1 MKGFE
6 NVIGYEK
13 EKGQLYRLCDM
24 VKSPEKYAALGV
36 RLPRGVLL
44 HGDPG
49 VGKTLMAT
57 ALLEAMGRKSYIL
70 RKDES
75 NEKFVETIRKVF
87 AEAKKNAPSVI
98 LLDDLDKFPSDSDSH
113 NPEELIAV
121 QTGIDAV
128 RGADVFI
135 VATANDE
142 DELPRA
148 LRRPGRFDLILE
160 VRAPDRREAIE
171 IVRHYLSD
179 KKVSPDVSAEEVARL
194 MDGNSCAALEAVLNE
209 AGIYAGFDNSP
220 VIGREHIVRAVL
232 RTVFDAEEAVN
243 GMPHAEK
250 EMVAFHEAGHAAV
263 ALAFDPE
270 SVGIVS
276 VRPSK
281 GETRGMTQV
290 LKPDGYF
297 GSYKRMRE
305 RVVMLLAGKAAVDLK
320 FGTLDV
326 GAASDIER
334 AFNMVGRFI
343 TAYGAYGFGSFSAS
357 RYEVSDAQMN
367 KICVERSSMLANFYD
382 EAKEVLRKNWAFVE
396 RLAAALV
403 EKDTVLYDELVAL
416 REQSLAA

>member
-87 AEAKKNAPSVI
+87 AEAKENAPSVI

-148 LRRPGRFDLILE
+148 LRPAPAASTSFSRCARPT
-160 VRAPDRREAIE
+160 
-171 IVRHYLSD
+171 
-179 KKVSPDVSAEEVARL
+179 
-194 MDGNSCAALEAVLNE
+194 AA
-209 AGIYAGFDNSP
+209 
-220 VIGREHIVRAVL
+220 
-232 RTVFDAEEAVN
+232 
-243 GMPHAEK
+243 
-250 EMVAFHEAGHAAV
+250 
-263 ALAFDPE
+263 
-270 SVGIVS
+270 
-276 VRPSK
+276 RPSK
-281 GETRGMTQV
+281 SSATTS
-290 LKPDGYF
+290 PI
-297 GSYKRMRE
+297 KRSRPTF
-305 RVVMLLAGKAAVDLK
+305 RQRR
-320 FGTLDV
+320 
-326 GAASDIER
+326 SR
-334 AFNMVGRFI
+334 A
-343 TAYGAYGFGSFSAS
+343 
-357 RYEVSDAQMN
+357 
-367 KICVERSSMLANFYD
+367 
-382 EAKEVLRKNWAFVE
+382 
-396 RLAAALV
+396 
-403 EKDTVLYDELVAL
+403 
-416 REQSLAA
+416 